1 MKKIAFLSAAL
12 FAASAVM
19 AAAPSPRVAVA
30 GHTHLCRNG
39 KVSFDLALSN
49 LVAWVEKYDVRAFGV
64 GSPWTP
70 KQASRTR
77 RCEREDRDRYFA
89 GKIEEDLVDKADLYA
104 MLAVLSNACP
114 RTTFYLDNETP
125 KNRYGHLWYIG
136 FEVLVPGWHDYS
148 QDKRVAFT
156 TDEAEAAGPDLNKE
170 TGCRHLRR
178 SYAEVVAEQRRYG
191 GLAVWAHPTSWWTHE
206 GKFVTNIA
214 ADMPVQLFADG
225 GLDAI
230 TVMGYDAYHSA
241 YQDLW
246 FAILDMGYRVPGVA
260 EQDCSPGHGIVGKK
274 DESLF
279 TYVHGLDHAPSA
291 AEIRDAVRSF
301 SVTMSSG
308 PDLRILSFDDSG
320 DDLKFRIYAAPKSGE
335 KMLSRIEVLGR
346 GGKVRAVVA
355 DAFEGER
362 TISVPREA
370 GDTWFVVRAFGEFPE
385 GWTGENLQRTARSFA
400 MTNPVWLKT
409 APKPPAPVRT
419 RLAIT
424 DKSGTNARWRIESA
438 LGEAVCEGAGARVL
452 EVSPTDVLCI
462 EYPTGRKRRLPL
474 YMANAKVRALMDYL
488 ADGGFWI
495 DSKKSLSP
503 GEVPVAAFRFPEFR
517 EALREQQV
525 DL

>member
-1 MKKIAFLSAAL
+1 MRRIAFAAAAL
-12 FAASAVM
+12 CAASAVM
-19 AAAPSPRVAVA
+19 AAAPSPRAAVA

-39 KVSFDLALSN
+39 KVSFDFALSN
-49 LVAWVEKYDVRAFGV
+49 LVAWIGKHDVRAFGV

-89 GKIEEDLVDKADLYA
+89 GKIAEDLVDTADLYA

-125 KNRYGHLWYIG
+125 KNRYGHLWFIG
-136 FEVLVPGWHDYS
+136 FEPLVPGWHDYG
-148 QDKRVAFT
+148 QDRRVAFT
-156 TDEAEAAGPDLNKE
+156 TDEAEADGPDFNRE
-170 TGCRHLRR
+170 TGRRHLRR
-178 SYAEVVAEQRRYG
+178 SYAEVVAEQRRHG

-206 GKFVTNIA
+206 GRFITNIA

-225 GLDAI
+225 GLDAL

-260 EQDCSPGHGIVGKK
+260 EQDCSPGHGIIGKK

-279 TYVHGLDHAPSA
+279 TYVNGCGHAPSV

-308 PDLRILSFDDSG
+308 PDLRILDVDDSG
-320 DDLKFRIYAAPKSGE
+320 EAVKFKIYAAPGPGE
-335 KMLSRIEVLGR
+335 GMLSRIEVLAR
-346 GGKVRAVVA
+346 GGKVRAAVENA
-355 DAFEGER
+355 REGQR
-362 TISVPREA
+362 VISVSREA
-370 GDTWFVVRAFGEFPE
+370 GDTWFVVRCFGEIPG
-385 GWTGENLQRTARSFA
+385 GWTGKDLQRTARSFA

-438 LGEAVCEGAGARVL
+438 GGEAVCEGAGARVL
-452 EVSPTDVLCI
+452 EVSPTDVLVI
-462 EYPTGRKRRLPL
+462 EYASGRKRRLPL
-474 YMANAKVRALMDYL
+474 YMANAKVRELMDYL

-503 GEVPVAAFRFPEFR
+503 GEVPVAAFRFPEFL
-517 EALREQQV
+517 EALREQQI